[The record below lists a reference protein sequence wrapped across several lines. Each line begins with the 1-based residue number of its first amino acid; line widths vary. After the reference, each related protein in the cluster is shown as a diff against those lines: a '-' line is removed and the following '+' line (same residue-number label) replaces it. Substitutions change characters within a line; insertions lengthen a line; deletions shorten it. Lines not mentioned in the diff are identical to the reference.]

1 MPGSVAF
8 PSVWVTYNFTLWFCG
23 SESDH
28 QQVFLS
34 RAVGVRN
41 PGTWHC
47 RGQISVKAGASL
59 QDRAPCEWAHSPLGL
74 GLRRSQK
81 GSGKAHVLR
90 VCWNVRRLQGPLPVH
105 LFWVSTGCQC
115 RHLTF
120 LKSRGSER
128 PAAAPHPWVLEA
140 GWPEG
145 PIVCALGWEILQ
157 TPFCCCLSLL
167 LLRQRTPYLSR
178 HSGAGCCRPP

>member
-1 MPGSVAF
+1 MGDL
-8 PSVWVTYNFTLWFCG
+8 NFTLWFCG

-74 GLRRSQK
+74 GLRQSQK

-128 PAAAPHPWVLEA
+128 PAAAPTHGYWRRA
-140 GWPEG
+140 GPRAPSSVRSAG
-145 PIVCALGWEILQ
+145 R
-157 TPFCCCLSLL
+157 FCKPPSAAASVSCCLDKG
-167 LLRQRTPYLSR
+167 RRI
-178 HSGAGCCRPP
+178 